1 MRSITS
7 LYQLALV
14 FHSKLGIVAP
24 AKIAPLSR
32 VDVLVTD
39 GAADAE
45 MLRQVELAGA
55 GSSPSPGRRPV

>member
-1 MRSITS
+1 LRSITS

-14 FHSKLGIVAP
+14 FHSKLGIVAL
-24 AKIAPLSR
+24 AKLAPLPL

-45 MLRQVELAGA
+45 MLREAELAGVRVVA
-55 GSSPSPGRRPV
+55 EPRA